1 MIGGVVALIV
11 EMVVLPVKAR
21 TRLVESISAVLRQ
34 ISEMENVIAI
44 GIEEG
49 RNFEAIPA
57 SRIVEFEH
65 ASGKANSALIAAET
79 FCEIRFDP
87 QSDPSMLIIIVPFCN
102 DEPRIKGSFEALSLI
117 YTEVNYALR

>member
-49 RNFEAIPA
+49 RNLEGIPNY
-57 SRIVEFEH
+57 RIVEFEH
-65 ASGKANSALIAAET
+65 ASGKANSALTAAET
-79 FCEIRFDP
+79 FCETKCDP
-87 QSDPSMLIIIVPFCN
+87 QCGPFSPCSWLQYHSVLTNRGSRVHLKPSL
-102 DEPRIKGSFEALSLI
+102 
-117 YTEVNYALR
+117 